1 MTLTMTMTMRTLLRT
16 IVALSCLII
25 LVTSVRAQE
34 CPEGLQPLDCVG
46 GTQCQPPGSKCCGT
60 IACSPLQVCLEC
72 KGVEMCRAAG
82 TECCGNDV
90 CGPDQECMYCGT
102 QKACL
107 PRGQQC
113 PLPGD

>member
-1 MTLTMTMTMRTLLRT
+1 MTLTMRTLLRT

-25 LVTSVRAQE
+25 LATRARAQD
-34 CPEGLQPLDCVG
+34 CPEGLRLLDCVG
-46 GTQCQPPGSKCCGT
+46 GMQCQPPGSTCCGT
-60 IACSPLQVCLEC
+60 IACAPLQVCLEC

-107 PRGQQC
+107 PRGQPC